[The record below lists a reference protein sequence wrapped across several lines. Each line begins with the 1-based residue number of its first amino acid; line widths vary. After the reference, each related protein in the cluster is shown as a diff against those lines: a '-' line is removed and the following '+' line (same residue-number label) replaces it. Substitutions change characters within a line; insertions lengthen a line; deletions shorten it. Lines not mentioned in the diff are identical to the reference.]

1 MQFRLSQI
9 TKEKYALGS
18 ILLAIFLK
26 SCILFS
32 LPSNNSLFEPD
43 STRYINLASDFFH
56 NYFSS
61 KGTVSEDSFLITPG
75 YPLFLNIL
83 GSLEIRQI
91 VFIQFCILGLTQFL
105 LYRILCKLFTVK
117 LALFGLILYLFESS
131 SNLESFHILT
141 ETLFSLFFVGF
152 IYLFFNVSESK
163 LIPIFAGLIIG
174 VSILIRPVGQ
184 VLILP
189 LIVILIVTRLRFKTG
204 VCLVIAIA
212 ILSGWTL
219 RNNAVFDVPQV
230 SGIQSFNLMYYEGA
244 GAASMASSQT
254 LEVSQ
259 DLETRKQIAAIGESP
274 SMSDRVDY
282 QQQRGLFLIKN
293 NIPGF
298 LEMHL
303 RGVFKILLGPGSAT
317 IDKISSE
324 LKLDSLITL
333 AYKVLSIGLS
343 SVMSLLSFI
352 SIVLFIRR
360 RFRNVDYRYLYLS
373 FSFMLMLISSSGASA
388 YSRFRVPLI
397 PIEII
402 LTLYALSSL
411 RKELRH

>member
-9 TKEKYALGS
+9 TKQKYALFFIFVS
-18 ILLAIFLK
+18 IFLK

-32 LPSNNSLFEPD
+32 LSSNNLLLEPD
-43 STRYINLASDFFH
+43 STKYINLASNFFH

-61 KGTVSEDSFLITPG
+61 KDTVSEDSFLITPG

-105 LYRILCKLFTVK
+105 LYQILSKLFTDRI
-117 LALFGLILYLFESS
+117 ALLGLTLYLFESS

-141 ETLFSLFFVGF
+141 ETLFTLFFVGF
-152 IYLFFNVSESK
+152 VYLFFDVNESK
-163 LIPIFAGLIIG
+163 LMPIFAGIIVG

-184 VLILP
+184 VLALP
-189 LIVILIVTRLRFKTG
+189 LFVILLVTRLRFKTG
-204 VCLVIAIA
+204 VCLIIAIA
-212 ILSGWTL
+212 ILSGWTF

-244 GAASMASSQT
+244 GAASIASSQT
-254 LEVSQ
+254 LEVLQ
-259 DLETRKQIAAIGESP
+259 DRETRKQIAVIGESP

-282 QQQRGLFLIKN
+282 QQQRGLFLIQN

-324 LKLDSLITL
+324 LKLDSSITL

-352 SIVLFIRR
+352 AIALIIRR
-360 RFRNVDYRYLYLS
+360 RFKNVDYRYLYLS
-373 FSFMLMLISSSGASA
+373 SSFMLMLISSSGASA
-388 YSRFRVPLI
+388 YSRFRVPLV

-402 LTLYALSSL
+402 LTMYALSSL
-411 RKELRH
+411 RKESRK

>member
-9 TKEKYALGS
+9 TKQKYALFF
-18 ILLAIFLK
+18 IFLTIFLK

-32 LPSNNSLFEPD
+32 LPSNNSLLEPD
-43 STRYINLASDFFH
+43 STRYINLASNFFH

-61 KGTVSEDSFLITPG
+61 KDTVSEDSFLITPG

-105 LYRILCKLFTVK
+105 LYRILSKLFTDRI
-117 LALFGLILYLFESS
+117 ALLGLILYLFESS

-152 IYLFFNVSESK
+152 VYLFFDVNESK
-163 LIPIFAGLIIG
+163 LMPIFAGIIIG
-174 VSILIRPVGQ
+174 VSILVRPVGQ

-189 LIVILIVTRLRFKTG
+189 LFVILLITRLRFKTG
-204 VCLVIAIA
+204 VCLIIAIA

-219 RNNAVFDVPQV
+219 RNNAVFEVPQV

-244 GAASMASSQT
+244 GAASIASSQT
-254 LEVSQ
+254 LEVLQ
-259 DLETRKQIAAIGESP
+259 DRETRKQIAVIGESP

-282 QQQRGLFLIKN
+282 QQQRGLFLIQN

-324 LKLDSLITL
+324 LNLDSSITL

-352 SIVLFIRR
+352 AIALIIRR
-360 RFRNVDYRYLYLS
+360 RFKNVDYRYLYLS
-373 FSFMLMLISSSGASA
+373 SSFLLMLISSSGASA
-388 YSRFRVPLI
+388 YSRFRVPLV

-402 LTLYALSSL
+402 LTIYVLSSF
-411 RKELRH
+411 RKESRK